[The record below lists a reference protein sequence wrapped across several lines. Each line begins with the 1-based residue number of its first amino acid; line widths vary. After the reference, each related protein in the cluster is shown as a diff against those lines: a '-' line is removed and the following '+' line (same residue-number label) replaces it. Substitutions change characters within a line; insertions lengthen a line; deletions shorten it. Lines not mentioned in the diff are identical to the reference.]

1 MSRHRKIGGRQLL
14 RPDEFAIAAGLDGDF
29 RFYAAEEMPENIPL
43 PVNVR
48 VLTAIGLKLHDP
60 EFIAEMLS
68 FLDESGTR
76 GGDCGECAIGRNRE
90 QGLDCRSGKSGPA

>member
-29 RFYAAEEMPENIPL
+29 RFYAPEEVPENIPL

-48 VLTAIGLKLHDP
+48 VLTAVTLKLNDH
-60 EFIAEMLS
+60 EFIEEMLA
-68 FLDESGTR
+68 FLDRTR
-76 GGDCGECAIGRNRE
+76 GCQENGNSDKDGIP
-90 QGLDCRSGKSGPA
+90 LS